1 MMLRSVHGETSCLVI
16 WKTLNWY
23 SVVWKIIDRTYLVV
37 YFLTCYIDWKPVA
50 SYSMQYQLFIGW
62 RANYRFLWGIH
73 NQHQSAR
80 TLMLIQLLPWL
91 SLLWHQMKTTG
102 SNVDNDDG
110 YFLCKWEASLIN
122 TAMLLSWIDYSMDQF
137 DGHSIQTSATSQEL
151 ISVMINKPN
160 MLGYNL
166 VGDNIDLAIKARYM
180 RTDGPSNQSL
190 ITLLS
195 PYQCLWLS

>member
-1 MMLRSVHGETSCLVI
+1 
-16 WKTLNWY
+16 
-23 SVVWKIIDRTYLVV
+23 
-37 YFLTCYIDWKPVA
+37 
-50 SYSMQYQLFIGW
+50 
-62 RANYRFLWGIH
+62 
-73 NQHQSAR
+73 
-80 TLMLIQLLPWL
+80 
-91 SLLWHQMKTTG
+91 
-102 SNVDNDDG
+102 
-110 YFLCKWEASLIN
+110 
-122 TAMLLSWIDYSMDQF
+122 MDQF

-195 PYQCLWLS
+195 PYQCL